1 MRVSQDSFHAALFGA
16 AQPAPKGLS
25 DGVGQPAGRRFDVYR
40 NNVAASLT
48 DALEVGF
55 PAVQSLIGHDRFKT
69 VAGQFLRTHPPETPM
84 LMHYG
89 AAFPEFLEEFQPLA
103 DVRYL
108 ADVARLEQ
116 AQRKAYHAADAPPVP
131 PDRIASI
138 PPEALGDV
146 VVTLAP
152 ALQVIR
158 SAWPVHAIWRFA
170 TEQGAPKPPAVA
182 QDVLITRP
190 EFDPVL
196 TLLPAGGANFIA
208 ALKDKTPLANAV
220 DHATQVAPGF
230 DLQTMLAVLLQ
241 QNAITD
247 IITTE

>member
-69 VAGQFLRTHPPETPM
+69 VAGQFLRTHPPDTPM

-89 AAFPEFLEEFQPLA
+89 AAFPAFLEGFQPLTH
-103 DVRYL
+103 VGYL

-116 AQRKAYHAADAPPVP
+116 AQREAYHAADAPPVP
-131 PDRIASI
+131 PDRIATI
-138 PPEALGDV
+138 PPEALGGV

-190 EFDPVL
+190 EYDPALHVL
-196 TLLPAGGANFIA
+196 PQGGAAFVA
-208 ALKDKTPLANAV
+208 ALLAGNTLAEAC
-220 DHATQVAPGF
+220 DAGASDAEAF
-230 DLQTMLAVLLQ
+230 DLSAMLRLLLQ
-241 QNAITD
+241 GGAITAVETGD
-247 IITTE
+247 

>member
-69 VAGQFLRTHPPETPM
+69 VAGQFLRTHPPDTPM

-89 AAFPEFLEEFQPLA
+89 AAFPAFLEGFQPLTH
-103 DVRYL
+103 VGYL

-116 AQRKAYHAADAPPVP
+116 AQREAYHAADAPPVP
-131 PDRIASI
+131 PDRIATI
-138 PPEALGDV
+138 PPEALGGV

-196 TLLPAGGANFIA
+196 TVLPAGGAAFIA
-208 ALKDKTPLANAV
+208 ALRSDTPFATAMDNAT
-220 DHATQVAPGF
+220 HADSEF
-230 DLQTMLAVLLQ
+230 DLQTMLAVLLH

>member
-1 MRVSQDSFHAALFGA
+1 MSVTQESFHAALLGA
-16 AQPAPKGLS
+16 TQPVPKGLS
-25 DGVGQPAGRRFDVYR
+25 DGAGHPAGRRFDVYR

-69 VAGQFLRTHPPETPM
+69 VAGQFLRTHPPDTPM
-84 LMHYG
+84 LMQYG
-89 AAFPEFLEEFQPLA
+89 AAFPAFLEGFQPLA
-103 DVRYL
+103 HIGYL

-116 AQRKAYHAADAPPVP
+116 AQRQAYHAADAAPLP
-131 PDRIASI
+131 PDQIATI
-138 PPEALGDV
+138 PPKALGDAII
-146 VVTLAP
+146 TLAP
-152 ALQVIR
+152 ALQVIQ
-158 SAWPVHAIWRFA
+158 SAWPVHAIWRYA

-196 TLLPAGGANFIA
+196 TVLPAGGAAFIA
-208 ALKDKTPLANAV
+208 ALHSGAPF
-220 DHATQVAPGF
+220 ATALEKASYAAPGF
-230 DLQTMLAVLLQ
+230 ALQTMLAVLLH